1 MRFLLNSW
9 LTGWRVRGERKIEW
23 QRYVFLLSFSPCAPL
38 PSSETSQRWR
48 FMLNDI
54 LLFFF
59 FFQECYF
66 LLTDLKLS
74 SLNMFFETCSCCT
87 RYRSYP
93 VPPRSISCV
102 HFASSHQVEHEI
114 NVWLQNLDFYSWRG
128 KLEIM
133 YLRNKFFCFCI
144 HVWEFWPN
152 NLYLERFT
160 IPKKIVKL
168 TLKFWRCYL
177 PFTSAIKLTND
188 Y

>member
-1 MRFLLNSW
+1 MTTLCLPS
-9 LTGWRVRGERKIEW
+9 
-23 QRYVFLLSFSPCAPL
+23 FLLSL
-38 PSSETSQRWR
+38 RPSSFLWNVSTVALYAKWY
-48 FMLNDI
+48 FTL
-54 LLFFF
+54 FF